1 MICVLEGFYQTNI
14 IYRTIHGSLS
24 GLMPCWSATIVTGIM
39 FSLFL
44 VNIFLVSTALMTW
57 GERRLLGRFQTRV
70 GPNRWGP
77 FGLLQPIADLISL
90 LFKENLIPRGSDK
103 ILFIVVPILIMMP
116 VIMVLGVIPLAP
128 GVALADLNVGVLYIL
143 AITSVSSLGI
153 FIAGWSSNNRF
164 AIFGAV
170 RGVAV
175 LISYE
180 VPVVISLLG
189 IVIISGSMSLLDIV
203 EAQAIPFLMVQPMG
217 LLVFFIG
224 SSAEMNRTP
233 FDIAE
238 AESEIIAG
246 FHTEFS
252 GIKFAIIQAAEYGA
266 MIVTSAIIA
275 IVFLGGW
282 SGPLPEYLGWFW
294 ILIKVLVCVFVF
306 TWVRATLPRLR
317 IDQIMAFCWKGLLP
331 MSLINLLAVVIETFI
346 LKGPNGQLSVAD
358 LWIMCVINT
367 IITVCTVIVLNKL
380 ISNKVDPLRSGSK
393 ILSQR
398 ELLLDGQGD

>member
-1 MICVLEGFYQTNI
+1 MTCVLEGFYQTNAL
-14 IYRTIHGSLS
+14 YQTIHSIMS
-24 GLMPCWSATIVTGIM
+24 GVMPCWLATIATGIM

-57 GERRLLGRFQTRV
+57 GERRLLGRFQTRI

-103 ILFIVVPILIMMP
+103 FLFIIAPIIIMMP
-116 VIMVLGVIPLAP
+116 VIMVIGVIPLSP
-128 GVALADLNVGVLYIL
+128 GVALADLNIGVLYIL
-143 AITSVSSLGI
+143 AITSVTSLGI
-153 FIAGWSSNNRF
+153 FIAGWASDNRF

-180 VPVVISLLG
+180 VPVVISLLA
-189 IVIISGSMSLLDIV
+189 IVIVSGSMSLLDIV

-246 FHTEFS
+246 YHTEFS

-275 IVFLGGW
+275 VVFLGGW
-282 SGPLPEYLGWFW
+282 SGPLPEYLGWLW
-294 ILIKVLVCVFVF
+294 LLIKILVCVFVF

-331 MSLINLLAVVIETFI
+331 MSLINLFAVVIETFI
-346 LKGPNGQLSVAD
+346 LKGPEGQLSVAD

-380 ISNKVDPLRSGSK
+380 ISNKVDPLRSGSR
-393 ILSQR
+393 IVSQE

>member
-233 FDIAE
+233 FDIDRK
-238 AESEIIAG
+238 S
-246 FHTEFS
+246 
-252 GIKFAIIQAAEYGA
+252 
-266 MIVTSAIIA
+266 
-275 IVFLGGW
+275 
-282 SGPLPEYLGWFW
+282 
-294 ILIKVLVCVFVF
+294 
-306 TWVRATLPRLR
+306 
-317 IDQIMAFCWKGLLP
+317 
-331 MSLINLLAVVIETFI
+331 VV
-346 LKGPNGQLSVAD
+346 
-358 LWIMCVINT
+358 
-367 IITVCTVIVLNKL
+367 
-380 ISNKVDPLRSGSK
+380 
-393 ILSQR
+393 
-398 ELLLDGQGD
+398 

>member
-1 MICVLEGFYQTNI
+1 MNCALEGFYQGNAL
-14 IYRTIHGSLS
+14 YQTIHGVFT
-24 GLMPCWSATIVTGIM
+24 GLMSCSLATIATGIM
-39 FSLFL
+39 FSFFL
-44 VNIFLVSTALMTW
+44 VNILLVSTAVMTW
-57 GERRLLGRFQTRV
+57 GERRLLGRFQTRM

-90 LFKENLIPRGSDK
+90 LFKENLIPRESDK
-103 ILFIVVPILIMMP
+103 ILFIIVPIIIMVP
-116 VIMVLGVIPLAP
+116 VIMVLGVIPLSP
-128 GVALADLNVGVLYIL
+128 GIALADLNIGVLYIL

-153 FIAGWSSNNRF
+153 FIAGWASNNRF
-164 AIFGAV
+164 AMFGAV

-180 VPVVISLLG
+180 VPVVISLLA
-189 IVIISGSMSLLDIV
+189 IVIVSGSMSLLSIV
-203 EAQAIPFLMVQPMG
+203 EAQAIPFFMVQPMG

-246 FHTEFS
+246 YHTEFS
-252 GIKFAIIQAAEYGA
+252 GIKFMLIQAAEYGA
-266 MIVTSAIIA
+266 MIVSSAIIA

-282 SGPLPEYLGWFW
+282 SGPLPEYLGWLW
-294 ILIKVLVCVFVF
+294 ILIKILVVVFVF

-331 MSLINLLAVVIETFI
+331 MSLINLLAVVIEAFI
-346 LKGPNGQLSVAD
+346 LKGPNGQLSVSD

-380 ISNKVDPLRSGSK
+380 ISDKVDPSSSRSAIVSAK
-393 ILSQR
+393 ELSL
-398 ELLLDGQGD
+398 EGQER

>member
-1 MICVLEGFYQTNI
+1 
-14 IYRTIHGSLS
+14 
-24 GLMPCWSATIVTGIM
+24 M
-39 FSLFL
+39 FAFLL
-44 VNIFLVSTALMTW
+44 VNILLASTAIMTW
-57 GERRLLGRFQTRV
+57 GERRLLGRFQTRI

-77 FGLLQPIADLISL
+77 FGLLQPIADLVKL
-90 LFKENLIPRGSDK
+90 LFKENLIPTGADK
-103 ILFIVVPILIMMP
+103 FLFIIAPIIIMVP
-116 VIMVLGVIPLAP
+116 VIMVMGVIPLAP
-128 GVALADLNVGVLYIL
+128 GVAMTNLNVGILYIL

-153 FIAGWSSNNRF
+153 FIAGWASNNRF

-189 IVIISGSMSLLDIV
+189 IVVVTGSMSLLDIV
-203 EAQAIPFLMVQPMG
+203 EAQALPFIMVQPMA

-246 FHTEFS
+246 YHIEFS
-252 GIKFAIIQAAEYGA
+252 GIKFAVIQAAEYGA
-266 MIVTSAIIA
+266 MIVTSIIIA
-275 IVFLGGW
+275 VVFLGGW
-282 SGPLPEYLGWFW
+282 SGPLPLTLGWLW
-294 ILIKVLVCVFVF
+294 LIMKVLVVIFVF
-306 TWVRATLPRLR
+306 TWVRATFPRLR

-331 MSLINLLAVVIETFI
+331 MSLINLFAVVIETFI
-346 LKGPNGQLSVAD
+346 LKGSGNSLSLID

-367 IITVCTVIVLNKL
+367 IIAVITVIVLNKL
-380 ISNKVDPLRSGSK
+380 VSTKIDPAMSK
-393 ILSQR
+393 SQLFSSRKLSVR
-398 ELLLDGQGD
+398 N

>member
-331 MSLINLLAVVIETFI
+331 MSLINLLAVVMF
-346 LKGPNGQLSVAD
+346 LLRP
-358 LWIMCVINT
+358 
-367 IITVCTVIVLNKL
+367 L
-380 ISNKVDPLRSGSK
+380 IS
-393 ILSQR
+393 
-398 ELLLDGQGD
+398 

>member
-1 MICVLEGFYQTNI
+1 MSCSLQGFYQTNAL
-14 IYRTIHGSLS
+14 YQAIHGFLASFLPCSL
-24 GLMPCWSATIVTGIM
+24 ATIGTGIM

-103 ILFIVVPILIMMP
+103 LLFIVVPILIMMP
-116 VIMVLGVIPLAP
+116 VIMVLGVIPLSP
-128 GVALADLNVGVLYIL
+128 GIALADLNVGVLYIL

-189 IVIISGSMSLLDIV
+189 IVVVTGSMSLLSIV
-203 EAQAIPFLMVQPMG
+203 EAQAIPFLMVQPMA

-246 FHTEFS
+246 YHTEFS
-252 GIKFAIIQAAEYGA
+252 GIKFAVIQAAEYGA
-266 MIVTSAIIA
+266 MIVASAIIA

-282 SGPLPEYLGWFW
+282 SGPLPEYLGWLWIFIK
-294 ILIKVLVCVFVF
+294 ILIVVFVF

-331 MSLINLLAVVIETFI
+331 MSLINLLAVVIETFV
-346 LKGPNGQLSVAD
+346 LKGPDGQLSVSD

-367 IITVCTVIVLNKL
+367 IITVCTVVVLNKL
-380 ISNKVDPLRSGSK
+380 ISDKVDPVRSESK
-393 ILSQR
+393 ILSAQ
-398 ELLLDGQGD
+398 ELYAGRQGD

>member
-1 MICVLEGFYQTNI
+1 MNCQLEGFYQTNF
-14 IYRTIHGSLS
+14 IYRSLHDIMSGLVPCNLSIILS
-24 GLMPCWSATIVTGIM
+24 GLMFA
-39 FSLFL
+39 FLL
-44 VNIFLVSTALMTW
+44 VNLLLASTAIMTW
-57 GERRLLGRFQTRV
+57 GERRLLGRFQTRI

-77 FGLLQPIADLISL
+77 FGLLQPIADLVKL
-90 LFKENLIPRGSDK
+90 LFKENLIPTGADK
-103 ILFIVVPILIMMP
+103 FLFIIAPIIIMVP
-116 VIMVLGVIPLAP
+116 VIMVMGVIPLAP
-128 GVALADLNVGVLYIL
+128 GVAMANLNIGILYIL

-153 FIAGWSSNNRF
+153 FIAGWASNNRF

-189 IVIISGSMSLLDIV
+189 IVVVTGSMSLLDIV
-203 EAQAIPFLMVQPMG
+203 EAQALPFIMVQPMA

-246 FHTEFS
+246 YHIEFS
-252 GIKFAIIQAAEYGA
+252 GIKFAVIQAAEYGA
-266 MIVTSAIIA
+266 MIVTSIIIA
-275 IVFLGGW
+275 VVFLGGW
-282 SGPLPEYLGWFW
+282 SGPLPLTLGWLW
-294 ILIKVLVCVFVF
+294 LIIKVLVVIFVF
-306 TWVRATLPRLR
+306 TWVRATFPRLR

-331 MSLINLLAVVIETFI
+331 MSLINLFAVVIETFI
-346 LKGPNGQLSVAD
+346 LKGSENSLSLID

-367 IITVCTVIVLNKL
+367 ILAVITVIVLNKL
-380 ISNKVDPLRSGSK
+380 VSTKIDPAMSKSQSFSSRKLSLRN
-393 ILSQR
+393 
-398 ELLLDGQGD
+398 

>member
-57 GERRLLGRFQTRV
+57 GERRRLGRFQTRV

>member
-367 IITVCTVIVLNKL
+367 IITVCTVTVLNKL

>member
-380 ISNKVDPLRSGSK
+380 ISNKVDPSRSGSK

>member
-294 ILIKVLVCVFVF
+294 ILVKVLVCVFVF

>member
-1 MICVLEGFYQTNI
+1 MNCALEGFYQGNAL
-14 IYRTIHGSLS
+14 YQTIHGVFT
-24 GLMPCWSATIVTGIM
+24 GLMSCSLATIATGIM
-39 FSLFL
+39 FSFFL
-44 VNIFLVSTALMTW
+44 VNILLVSTAVMTW
-57 GERRLLGRFQTRV
+57 GERRLLGRFQTRM

-103 ILFIVVPILIMMP
+103 ILFIIVPIIIMVP
-116 VIMVLGVIPLAP
+116 VIMVLGVIPLSP
-128 GVALADLNVGVLYIL
+128 GIALADLNIGVLYIL

-153 FIAGWSSNNRF
+153 FIAGWASNNRF
-164 AIFGAV
+164 AMFGAV

-180 VPVVISLLG
+180 VPVVISLLA
-189 IVIISGSMSLLDIV
+189 IVIVSGSMSLLSIV
-203 EAQAIPFLMVQPMG
+203 EAQAIPFFMVQPMG

-246 FHTEFS
+246 YHTEFS
-252 GIKFAIIQAAEYGA
+252 GIKFMLIQAAEYGA
-266 MIVTSAIIA
+266 MIVSSAIIA

-282 SGPLPEYLGWFW
+282 SGPLPEYLGWLW
-294 ILIKVLVCVFVF
+294 ILIKILVVVFVF

-331 MSLINLLAVVIETFI
+331 MSLINLLAVVIEAFI
-346 LKGPNGQLSVAD
+346 LKGPNGQLSVSD

-380 ISNKVDPLRSGSK
+380 ISDKVDPSSSRSAIVSAK
-393 ILSQR
+393 ELSL
-398 ELLLDGQGD
+398 EGQER